1 METINNFVKTHMQIP
16 EFVLEEGKRTD
27 ERFYK
32 ANRHKYPKHLEKLVR
47 YNNSNSFTWGE
58 NIPFIVER
66 MLEVRMLK
74 PLTDKQKKAVFTVV
88 AINGEE

>member
-1 METINNFVKTHMQIP
+1 M
-16 EFVLEEGKRTD
+16 
-27 ERFYK
+27 
-32 ANRHKYPKHLEKLVR
+32 
-47 YNNSNSFTWGE
+47 GE

-66 MLEVRMLK
+66 MLEVGMLK